1 MASLQILKGP
11 NEGQVIPLDTDRF
24 VIGRNPDC
32 GIVIPLTS
40 VSREH
45 AQVVRKA
52 GKFFIEDKQSR
63 NGTFVNNQ
71 PVNALTALK
80 NNDRIRICDFIACFL
95 DQSTPAAA
103 EAGEDDSEDGPS
115 TVEAT
120 VNQGSGALLEGT
132 PAEKLRLLIDISN
145 NLSRTL
151 ELQSLFPKIADS
163 LFSLFRQADRCFLI
177 TAGEGDKLQP
187 RLVKTRRAADEGNA
201 KYSRSIVRKAIDS
214 AAAFLSDD
222 ATRDDRVQL
231 SQSVVD
237 FRIRSVMCAPMCKPD
252 GKAFGVI
259 QLDTQDRS
267 KKFSKDDLT
276 LLCAVANQA
285 AISLENA
292 RMLEETV
299 AQEKTKRDLA
309 LAREVQKNFLPK
321 GPPQV
326 PGYAFHGFY
335 EAAKEVGGDYYGY
348 IPLPD
353 GKIVV
358 AVGDVAGKGVPAS
371 LVMAKLAS
379 DIRFSMLSESN
390 PALAMAKLN
399 DLLYELVN
407 QMDRFVTLV
416 AVILDPATHTVTMMS
431 GGHSSPLL
439 HRTSSGEILTAMPK
453 DIGGP
458 PLGMIEGLP
467 FDTCQARLEPG
478 DCLLM
483 FTDGVDE
490 SMNVRGERFELE
502 GIHKVI
508 KGSGKAGPKELVEKL
523 VQAVKAHARDRDPHD
538 DITVVALGRTA

>member
-1 MASLQILKGP
+1 MAALQILKGP
-11 NEGQVIPLDTDRF
+11 NEGQVIPLDGDRF

-45 AQVVRKA
+45 AQVVRKS

-71 PVNALTALK
+71 AINAMTALK

-95 DQSTPAAA
+95 DQPPSGVSDSD
-103 EAGEDDSEDGPS
+103 GEDSEDGPS

-120 VNQGSGALLEGT
+120 VNQASNALLEGT
-132 PAEKLRLLIDISN
+132 PAEKLRLLIEISN

-151 ELQSLFPKIADS
+151 ELPPLLPKIADS

-177 TAGEGDKLQP
+177 TSGEGDKLQP

-214 AAAFLSDD
+214 GAAFLSDD
-222 ATRDDRVQL
+222 ATRDDRIQL

-237 FRIRSVMCAPMCKPD
+237 FRIRSVMCAPLCKPD

-299 AQEKTKRDLA
+299 ATEKTKRDLA
-309 LAREVQKNFLPK
+309 LAKEVQKQFLPK
-321 GPPQV
+321 AAPKV
-326 PGYAFHGFY
+326 PGYEFHGFY

-348 IPLPD
+348 IPLPS
-353 GKIVV
+353 GKVVV

-371 LVMAKLAS
+371 LVMAKVAS
-379 DIRFSMLSESN
+379 DIRFCMLSESE
-390 PALAMAKLN
+390 PTAAMAKLN
-399 DLLYELVN
+399 DLLYDFVN

-416 AVILDPATHTVTMMS
+416 VVILDPATHTVTMMS
-431 GGHSSPLL
+431 GGHASPLL
-439 HRTSSGEILTAMPK
+439 YRPGTGDLFPVMPK
-453 DIGGP
+453 DVGGP

-467 FDTCQARLEPG
+467 FDSCQATLEPG
-478 DCLLM
+478 DCLVM

-490 SMNVRGERFELE
+490 SMNVRGERFEFE
-502 GIHKVI
+502 GVHKVI
-508 KGSGKAGPKELVEKL
+508 KAAGKAGPRDLMERL
-523 VQAVKAHARDRDPHD
+523 VQAVKTHARDREPHD
-538 DITVVALGRTA
+538 DMTVVTLGRMA

>member
-1 MASLQILKGP
+1 MAALQILKGP
-11 NEGQVIPLDTDRF
+11 NEGQIIPLDGDRF
-24 VIGRNPDC
+24 VMGRNPDC
-32 GIVIPLTS
+32 GIVIPVTS

-45 AQVVRKA
+45 AQIVRKA

-71 PVNALTALK
+71 AINSLTALK

-95 DQSTPAAA
+95 DQSTASARDEED
-103 EAGEDDSEDGPS
+103 EAEDGPS

-120 VNQGSGALLEGT
+120 VNQASNTLLET
-132 PAEKLRLLIDISN
+132 HPAEKLRLLIEIGN

-151 ELQSLFPKIADS
+151 ELEPLWPKIAES
-163 LFSLFRQADRCFLI
+163 LFNLFRQADRCFLI
-177 TAGEGDKLQP
+177 TSGEGDRLQP
-187 RLVKTRRAADEGNA
+187 RLVKTRRAADEPNA
-201 KYSRSIVRKAIDS
+201 RYSRSIVKKAIEE

-222 ATRDDRVQL
+222 ATRDDRIQL

-237 FRIRSVMCAPMCKPD
+237 FRIRSVMCAPLIKPD

-267 KKFSKDDLT
+267 KKFTRDDLT
-276 LLCAVANQA
+276 LLCSVANQA

-292 RMLEETV
+292 RMLEDTV
-299 AQEKTKRDLA
+299 TQEKTKRDLA

-321 GPPQV
+321 SAPKV
-326 PGYAFHGFY
+326 AGYEFHGFY

-353 GKIVV
+353 GKLVV
-358 AVGDVAGKGVPAS
+358 SVGDVAGKGVPAS

-379 DIRFSMLSESN
+379 DIRFSFLSEAD
-390 PALAMAKLN
+390 PQQAIAKLN
-399 DLLYELVN
+399 DLLYAFVSE
-407 QMDRFVTLV
+407 MDRFVTLV
-416 AVILDPATHTVTMMS
+416 AVVLDPATHTVTMVS

-439 HRTSSGEILTAMPK
+439 YRPSTGELFPAMPK
-453 DIGGP
+453 SVGGP

-467 FDTCQARLEPG
+467 FDSCQATLQPG
-478 DCLLM
+478 DSLVM

-490 SMNVRGERFELE
+490 SMNKRGERFELDGVE
-502 GIHKVI
+502 RVI
-508 KGSGKAGPKELVEKL
+508 KAAGKAGPKGLVDKL
-523 VQAVKAHARDRDPHD
+523 VSAVKEHARDREPHD
-538 DITVVALGRTA
+538 DLTVVSLGRLT